1 MKQLMLAAL
10 FSIGLGAH
18 AACVDFTGAYV
29 FNEGTTNEVR
39 MDLKQQ
45 ACDSLE
51 VTSTMKSGEANTGTI
66 ATDGK
71 LRKDGTNPYYL
82 SSSTHT
88 KDGLRLVDIYVENDV
103 LVTIGETLLTKA
115 SNGDI
120 VMQIK
125 ETDAQG
131 EFQEMKVIGTKK

>member
-1 MKQLMLAAL
+1 MKKLMLATL

-18 AACVDFTGAYV
+18 AACVDFTGGYV
-29 FNEGTTNEVR
+29 FNEGSAQEVR
-39 MDLKQQ
+39 MDLKQN
-45 ACDSLE
+45 ACASLE
-51 VTSTMKSGEANTGTI
+51 VTSTQKGGEAQTGNI
-66 ATDGK
+66 VTDGK

-88 KDGLRLVDIYVENDV
+88 KEGLRLVDIYVENDV

-115 SNGDI
+115 SNGDVI
-120 VMQIK
+120 MQIK

-131 EFQEMKVIGTKK
+131 EFQEMKIVGTKK